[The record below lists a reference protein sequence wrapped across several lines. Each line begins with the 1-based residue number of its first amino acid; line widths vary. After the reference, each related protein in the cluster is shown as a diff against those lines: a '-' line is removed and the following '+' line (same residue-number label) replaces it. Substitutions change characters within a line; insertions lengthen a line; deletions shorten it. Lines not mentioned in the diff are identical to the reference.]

1 MTETHEAARA
11 LVAAG
16 KHLVDAG
23 LSPGSSGNI
32 SARAGEDVLL
42 TPTGSSLDRL
52 DPDQLTVLRLDGTP
66 LRGPR
71 PSKEY
76 PLHLAFYRRSPHTS
90 AVVHVHSPYAAAA
103 SLLPAWHEHSALPP
117 LTPYFVM
124 RVGQAPLIPYAAPGD
139 ADQARLIER
148 HRASF
153 RAVLLQNHGP
163 VTSGTTID
171 EAVDATIELEE
182 ASRLAILTAGQR
194 INTLSGEQARALA
207 DQYGSPWEL

>member
-1 MTETHEAARA
+1 
-11 LVAAG
+11 
-16 KHLVDAG
+16 
-23 LSPGSSGNI
+23 
-32 SARAGEDVLL
+32 
-42 TPTGSSLDRL
+42 
-52 DPDQLTVLRLDGTP
+52 VLRLDGA
-66 LRGPR
+66 LIKGPR

-76 PLHLAFYRRSPHTS
+76 PLHLAFYRRSTQTA

-103 SLLPAWHEHSALPP
+103 SLLPAWRPHSALPP

-148 HRASF
+148 HEMAF

-163 VTSGTTID
+163 VTSGRTVE

-194 INTLSGEQARALA
+194 VNVLTAEQARSLA
-207 DQYGSPWEL
+207 EQYGSPWEV